1 LGRLIASGYDLKDL
15 ATFKNINT
23 EKDVIDAL
31 R

>member
-1 LGRLIASGYDLKDL
+1 VSGYDVKDL
-15 ATFKNINT
+15 ATFQNINT